1 MVRNYYSVKDL
12 LAEEFG
18 DLIFA
23 KNDAVASRLFAKL
36 LKSNS
41 TLNPDDLELDFIGT
55 FNDESGVFLPSMPSP
70 RKICI
75 GDDTSDVD
83 SLS

>member
-1 MVRNYYSVKDL
+1 MLRDYYSVKDIV
-12 LAEEFG
+12 AEEFG

-23 KNDAVASRLFAKL
+23 KNDGVASRLFANL
-36 LKSNS
+36 IKSHPEINS
-41 TLNPDDLELDFIGT
+41 DDLELYYIGS
-55 FNDESGVFLPSMPSP
+55 FDDVSGEFMHDLRRV
-70 RKICI
+70 CI

>member
-1 MVRNYYSVKDL
+1 MLRDYYSVKDIV
-12 LAEEFG
+12 AEEFG

-23 KNDAVASRLFAKL
+23 KNDAVASRLFANL
-36 LKSNS
+36 VKSHPEIS
-41 TLNPDDLELDFIGT
+41 SDDLELYYIGS
-55 FNDESGVFLPSMPSP
+55 FDDVSGEFMHGL
-70 RKICI
+70 RKVCI

>member
-1 MVRNYYSVKDL
+1 MVRNYYSVRDVV
-12 LAEEFG
+12 ADEFG

-23 KNDAVASRLFAKL
+23 KNDAVASRLFANL
-36 LKSNS
+36 VKSHPEINS
-41 TLNPDDLELDFIGT
+41 DDLVLYGVGCFD
-55 FNDESGVFLPSMPSP
+55 DVSGLFVPDL
-70 RKICI
+70 RQIVV

>member
-1 MVRNYYSVKDL
+1 MKKNYYSIKDI
-12 LAEEFG
+12 LANEFG
-18 DLIFA
+18 DLVFA
-23 KNDAVASRLFAKL
+23 KNDEVASRLFARV

-41 TLNPDDLELDFIGT
+41 NLDPNDLELYCIGYFDDDT
-55 FNDESGVFLPSMPSP
+55 GVFFQSNP
-70 RKICI
+70 RKVCV